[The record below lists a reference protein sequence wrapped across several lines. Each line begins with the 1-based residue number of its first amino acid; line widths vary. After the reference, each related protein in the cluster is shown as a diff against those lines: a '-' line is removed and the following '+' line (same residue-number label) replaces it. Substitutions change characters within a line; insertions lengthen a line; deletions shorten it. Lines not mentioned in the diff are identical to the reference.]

1 MENARLAT
9 VLKLSKSST
18 EILRKKSRRLAGLKP
33 TPSELKDAKE
43 KKRIEWNMN
52 EDKKE
57 KEERKGKKLIKK
69 LGTIQ
74 KNINLIIIRFQF
86 LHKLHIIFLT
96 TNII

>member
-43 KKRIEWNMN
+43 KKRLEWNMN
-52 EDKKE
+52 EEKRERE
-57 KEERKGKKLIKK
+57 KEGGEKSKEADKEIESNK
-69 LGTIQ
+69 Q
-74 KNINLIIIRFQF
+74 EY
-86 LHKLHIIFLT
+86 
-96 TNII
+96 